1 MSSKEPAVR
10 DAESTKELDLPSDI
24 ERIVGGRYELVDKL
38 GEGGF
43 AIVYKARHTELRD
56 LFYAIKI
63 LRGEHVGQAEV
74 IKKFRHE
81 AVLLSS
87 LRCPQTVRVMD
98 FGVTNGSP
106 YFVMEFV
113 TGVSLETLLT
123 RHGKLPAAMVARLS
137 MDILESLAEA
147 HTARIVHRDIK
158 PANVL
163 VVAGFGGGPARAKV
177 LDFGIA
183 KVGEH
188 DEPLVGPT
196 PARPGGGAR
205 PTIHVTPLATGEL
218 PPGAAPGGVP
228 APPTPPTPPT
238 PADLVAGSG
247 HASPSPAGTT
257 PEAHLTRPG
266 AILGTP
272 WFMSPEQCRG
282 DTLDARSD
290 IYSLG
295 VIAYQMLAGTPRFQG
310 EAGDVLKAHLDD
322 PPPPLRG
329 HARHVPEGVA
339 KIIMAAL
346 AKAPADRPPSALA
359 FSNAVRANADGLG
372 RLYRQAFSLYSE
384 YFPSFLL
391 LSVLAHAPSIAL
403 SLGTILLQLA
413 TYPASGPATG
423 TFAVSQGILK
433 ALANFLTPSVISG
446 VTAIIVAQ
454 LAVAPFRP
462 VRLRPAFV
470 VLLRNWRP
478 FLWTGFQAT
487 LRIALGFLLL
497 FLPGIVMLSRYS
509 FWPAVVLME
518 GSTSKPALARSRTLA
533 ARSWPGVVITASIA
547 TLFTVAFPA
556 AARHLMAGAMG
567 VPAPADSGLRSTIAS
582 ELAGLTSILLDP
594 VLSIVPALLYIKLR
608 QLGGETPT
616 EMMAHIEEETGTSRW
631 ETRLRWRSRTGT
643 TPRAR

>member
-1 MSSKEPAVR
+1 MNLLDRHLGRTLDGKYRLERLLGRGGMGAVYLATHVGTDR
-10 DAESTKELDLPSDI
+10 QVAVKLINPQLMDRPESI
-24 ERIVGGRYELVDKL
+24 ERFQREARAAGRLRHPHIVDVTDF
-38 GEGGF
+38 GF
-43 AIVYKARHTELRD
+43 APTSD
-56 LFYAIKI
+56 
-63 LRGEHVGQAEV
+63 
-74 IKKFRHE
+74 
-81 AVLLSS
+81 
-87 LRCPQTVRVMD
+87 
-98 FGVTNGSP
+98 GSIA
-106 YFVMEFV
+106 YLVMEYLD
-113 TGVSLETLLT
+113 GCSLATVLAEEP
-123 RHGKLPAAMVARLS
+123 RLPLQRAVE
-137 MDILESLAEA
+137 ILEQVCSAVQEA
-147 HTARIVHRDIK
+147 HRQGIVHRDLK
-158 PANVL
+158 PDNIWL
-163 VVAGFGGGPARAKV
+163 EPNGLGGYRAKV

-188 DEPLVGPT
+188 DAPMVGPA
-196 PARPGGGAR
+196 PAQARSGGEAR

-218 PPGAAPGGVP
+218 PPGADPGAVLSS
-228 APPTPPTPPT
+228 PTPPT
-238 PADLVAGSG
+238 PAVPVAGSG
-247 HASPSPAGTT
+247 RASPSPTGTT
-257 PEAHLTRPG
+257 PDAHLTRPG

-295 VIAYQMLAGTPRFQG
+295 VIAYQMLAGTPPFPG
-310 EAGDVLKAHLDD
+310 EASAVLKAHLDD

-339 KIIMAAL
+339 KVIMAAL

-384 YFPSFLL
+384 YLPSFLL

-423 TFAVSQGILK
+423 SFAVLQGVLK
-433 ALANFLTPSVISG
+433 ALASFLTPSVISG

-454 LAVAPFRP
+454 LAVAPFQP

-497 FLPGIVMLSRYS
+497 FLPGILMLARYS

-518 GSTSKPALARSRTLA
+518 GSTSKPALARSHLLA
-533 ARSWPGVVITASIA
+533 SRSWPGVVISACVA
-547 TLFTVAFPA
+547 TLFTVAFPV

-567 VPAPADSGLRSTIAS
+567 VPATADSGLRSTIAS

-616 EMMAHIEEETGTSRW
+616 EMMAHLEEESGTSRW

-643 TPRAR
+643 PPRTR

>member
-1 MSSKEPAVR
+1 MNLLDRHLGRTLDGKYRLERLLGRGGMGAVYLATHVGTDR
-10 DAESTKELDLPSDI
+10 QVAVKLINPQLMDRPESI
-24 ERIVGGRYELVDKL
+24 ERFQREARAAGRLRHPNIVDVTDF
-38 GEGGF
+38 GF
-43 AIVYKARHTELRD
+43 APTSD
-56 LFYAIKI
+56 
-63 LRGEHVGQAEV
+63 
-74 IKKFRHE
+74 
-81 AVLLSS
+81 
-87 LRCPQTVRVMD
+87 
-98 FGVTNGSP
+98 GSIA
-106 YFVMEFV
+106 YLVMEYLD
-113 TGVSLETLLT
+113 GCSLATVLAEEP
-123 RHGKLPAAMVARLS
+123 RLPLQRAVE
-137 MDILESLAEA
+137 ILEQVCGAVQEA
-147 HTARIVHRDIK
+147 HRQGIVHRDLK
-158 PANVL
+158 PDNIWL
-163 VVAGFGGGPARAKV
+163 EPNGLGGYRAKV

-295 VIAYQMLAGTPRFQG
+295 VIAYQMLAGTPPFPG
-310 EAGDVLKAHLDD
+310 EAGAVMKAHLDD
-322 PPPPLRG
+322 APPPLRG

-391 LSVLAHAPSIAL
+391 LSVLAHAPSIVL

-413 TYPASGPATG
+413 TYPAHGPATG

-454 LAVAPFRP
+454 LAMAPFRP
-462 VRLRPAFV
+462 VRLRSAFV

-533 ARSWPGVVITASIA
+533 SRSWPGVVITASIA

-567 VPAPADSGLRSTIAS
+567 VPATADSGLRSTIAS

-616 EMMAHIEEETGTSRW
+616 EMMAHIEEEAGTSRW

>member
-1 MSSKEPAVR
+1 MAVPKMNLLDR
-10 DAESTKELDLPSDI
+10 HLGRTLDEKYRLERLLGRGGMGAVYLATHVGTDRQVAVKLINPQLMDRPESI
-24 ERIVGGRYELVDKL
+24 ERFQREARAAGRLRHPHIVDVTDF
-38 GEGGF
+38 GF
-43 AIVYKARHTELRD
+43 APTSD
-56 LFYAIKI
+56 
-63 LRGEHVGQAEV
+63 
-74 IKKFRHE
+74 
-81 AVLLSS
+81 
-87 LRCPQTVRVMD
+87 
-98 FGVTNGSP
+98 GSIA
-106 YFVMEFV
+106 YLVMEYLD
-113 TGVSLETLLT
+113 GCSLATVLAEEP
-123 RHGKLPAAMVARLS
+123 RLPLQRAVE
-137 MDILESLAEA
+137 ILEQVCSAVQEA
-147 HTARIVHRDIK
+147 HRQGSVHRDLK
-158 PANVL
+158 PDNIWL
-163 VVAGFGGGPARAKV
+163 EPNGLGGYRAKV

-188 DEPLVGPT
+188 DAPMVGPA
-196 PARPGGGAR
+196 PAHARSGGEAR

-218 PPGAAPGGVP
+218 PPGADPGAVLSS
-228 APPTPPTPPT
+228 PTPPA
-238 PADLVAGSG
+238 PAVAVAGSG
-247 HASPSPAGTT
+247 RASLSPTGTT

-295 VIAYQMLAGTPRFQG
+295 VIAYQMLAGTPPFPG
-310 EAGDVLKAHLDD
+310 EASAVLKAHLDD

-384 YFPSFLL
+384 YLPSFLL

-423 TFAVSQGILK
+423 SFAVLQAILK
-433 ALANFLTPSVISG
+433 ALASFLTPSVISG

-487 LRIALGFLLL
+487 LRIALGFLL
-497 FLPGIVMLSRYS
+497 FLPGIVMLARYS

-533 ARSWPGVVITASIA
+533 ARSWPGVVITAGIA
-547 TLFTVAFPA
+547 TLFTVAFPV

-567 VPAPADSGLRSTIAS
+567 VPATADSGLRSTIAS

-616 EMMAHIEEETGTSRW
+616 EMMAHLEEETGTSRW

-643 TPRAR
+643 PPRTR